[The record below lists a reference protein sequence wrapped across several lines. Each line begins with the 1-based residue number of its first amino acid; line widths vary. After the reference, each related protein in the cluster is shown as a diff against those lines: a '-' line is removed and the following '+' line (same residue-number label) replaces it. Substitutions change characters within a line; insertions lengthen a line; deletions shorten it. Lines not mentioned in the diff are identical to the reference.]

1 MTVRNSGNC
10 GHAPPFSVLRKVDL
24 ENSRDEDLMA
34 WLDERFQLQVVE
46 QNQPPRASGLMSPMC
61 HVREWGAKMRQN
73 CPEMSAQALFY
84 VRDNTTSYGHQNYTG
99 RIAIEYVWPLFFERF
114 PLGQVWVVE
123 IPQDWVYSAWDAQR
137 AIADKTGFLDK
148 YPQWQAPQAATG
160 LQSDHFPFAAMD
172 LLAYGIYPLVLCAY
186 TYTAFNV
193 VFLYIPDRAFE
204 HGQMTEGDTLY
215 QRVLFSMHHVFDDQ
229 WTFDGARGPKSG
241 ACAGFLNPI
250 ANVGYFEW
258 LIDNVGK
265 RMADIAD
272 ISDPW
277 KREQLGMTIN
287 RAIYDAVLCVVNQ
300 FPYTVKMFFF
310 ECLDKL
316 SNFMKQIGEAS
327 DEFEAWKRLVDVDF
341 LRGELTESIG
351 QIPGAAGEHFRRVVD
366 RAAEELEID
375 NLSPQDLRDMRNS
388 HHGYRLLQRG
398 AWERLMTRTGE
409 LNNDIT
415 LIVTP
420 LLLYALNMTWNV
432 E

>member
-1 MTVRNSGNC
+1 MFTILHRATSEN
-10 GHAPPFSVLRKVDL
+10 FREQDL
-24 ENSRDEDLMA
+24 QAL
-34 WLDERFQLQVVE
+34 LDERFGIDLVIDDPSQ
-46 QNQPPRASGLMSPMC
+46 
-61 HVREWGAKMRQN
+61 RETEILSKELTDIAPWGKRIEEE
-73 CPEMSAQALFY
+73 CPESLSAALFHI
-84 VRDNTTSYGHQNYTG
+84 RDRTDSYWEKNWAG
-99 RIAIEYVWPLFFERF
+99 RVSLRHTWPLFFAKF
-114 PLGQVWVVE
+114 SLGQVWTVE
-123 IPQDWVYSAWDAQR
+123 IPQEWMYSAWDAQR
-137 AIADKTGFLDK
+137 AIADETGFRDK
-148 YPQWQAPQAATG
+148 YPQWMGPQTATG

-186 TYTAFNV
+186 SYTAFNV
-193 VFLYIPDRAFE
+193 LFLYIPDRAFE
-204 HGQMTEGDTLY
+204 HGQMTEADTVY

-241 ACAGFLNPI
+241 ARAGSLNPI
-250 ANVGYFEW
+250 ANAGYFEW

-277 KREQLGMTIN
+277 QREQLGMTIN

-310 ECLDKL
+310 ACLDKL

-327 DEFEAWKRLVDVDF
+327 DEIEAWKRLVEVEF
-341 LRGELTESIG
+341 LRGELTESLG
-351 QIPGAAGEHFRRVVD
+351 QIPGAAGEHFRLTVD
-366 RAAEELEID
+366 WAAEHLEVD
-375 NLSPQDLRDMRNS
+375 GLSPEDLWDMRCSN
-388 HHGYRLLQRG
+388 HGYGLHGER
-398 AWERLMTRTGE
+398 WPRLMARTGE

-415 LIVTP
+415 LIATP